1 MRAAAANDDD
11 DTADCSAS
19 WKEVPCNGAHPR
31 ARMRNMDEQQGDE
44 LIGVSRSTAA
54 RVIGIAE
61 RRLRAWNDRGLVS
74 PSLVSQLG
82 SREIWTFSLEDLV
95 QGRVVK
101 ELEDREISVRHI
113 RRVVEAVRSSTHPRP
128 LASLVWGVAGHE
140 VFVGYPDDS
149 WVGDRRPSQTV
160 LVETLDLETI
170 RGDARRAAQE
180 RQPEHVGAV
189 ESRRGKLGSKDVF
202 AGTRIPVAAVVEYL
216 ERGATDERILQ
227 GFPDLRS
234 EDIDSARQLVS

>member
-1 MRAAAANDDD
+1 MTLEVACNVASSRAKM
-11 DTADCSAS
+11 SHMS
-19 WKEVPCNGAHPR
+19 
-31 ARMRNMDEQQGDE
+31 EQRGDE

-54 RVIGIAE
+54 RVIGINE

-74 PSLVSQLG
+74 PSLVTELG
-82 SREIWTFSLEDLV
+82 SRSIWTFSLEDLV

-101 ELEDREISVRHI
+101 ELEDRGISVRHI
-113 RRVVEAVRSSTHPRP
+113 RRVVEAVRSSTQPRP

-140 VFVGYPDDS
+140 IFVGYPDDS
-149 WVGDRRPSQTV
+149 WVGDRRPSQNV
-160 LVETLDLETI
+160 FIETLDLETI

-180 RQPEHVGAV
+180 RQLDDIGAV

-202 AGTRIPVAAVVEYL
+202 AGTRIPVSAVVEYI
-216 ERGATDERILQ
+216 ERGASDERILQ

-234 EDIDSARQLVS
+234 EDIDSARRLVS